1 MNIVNVFTKKQK
13 VIANAHLAANS
24 DYIVYENSILTNC
37 KISRNIFRNLAIN
50 QLIISDDPNLNFAKT
65 THSGHFFRERK

>member
-50 QLIISDDPNLNFAKT
+50 QLIISFGGFTKYPKSNVTDIV
-65 THSGHFFRERK
+65 